1 MWSFTLPRR
10 RRPCDCTTA
19 TPASKSAPDT
29 MLPGGARRAPTP
41 GVPRS
46 PSARLAMRLT
56 SLARAV
62 DPSDREHPP
71 AYASPVVGRPASSA
85 ATKSYIPPRRGSF
98 RESISKRTRLTK
110 STQQMRLHNS
120 EHMAVVQTL
129 HNMTLGGQNNNNNKM
144 MYNVIQHNSSPQ
156 SQTNCVIVSTGIA
169 SNQANKSSSVIHQG
183 KRPLAPAPERTT
195 SVLVTNNADLRCK
208 RKIQFMPYG
217 GPPQQPASVARR
229 NARERNRVKQV
240 NNGFATLRQHIPST
254 VAAAFAPQGTGS
266 GGSSSGRGASK
277 KLSKVETLRLAVEYI
292 RSLQQMIEDHES
304 DPMGNN
310 PMSTENTLMDS
321 RYYPSSPDSLTQ
333 QFSSY
338 PLILPTPT
346 CSEAS
351 ASPTPSHSSEGSVS
365 ATSTYTPTTIYHH
378 QDNYENYDP
387 KNPEDEEL
395 LDAIFLWQ
403 QNE

>member
-1 MWSFTLPRR
+1 
-10 RRPCDCTTA
+10 
-19 TPASKSAPDT
+19 
-29 MLPGGARRAPTP
+29 MLR
-41 GVPRS
+41 
-46 PSARLAMRLT
+46 
-56 SLARAV
+56 
-62 DPSDREHPP
+62 D
-71 AYASPVVGRPASSA
+71 
-85 ATKSYIPPRRGSF
+85 
-98 RESISKRTRLTK
+98 
-110 STQQMRLHNS
+110 S

-129 HNMTLGGQNNNNNKM
+129 HTMTLGQQNK
-144 MYNVIQHNSSPQ
+144 MYNVIQHSP
-156 SQTNCVIVSTGIA
+156 SPTNCVIVST
-169 SNQANKSSSVIHQG
+169 QAGTKSVIQG

-195 SVLVTNNADLRCK
+195 SVLVTNGADARCK

-217 GPPQQPASVARR
+217 APPQQPASVARR

-254 VAAAFAPQGTGS
+254 IAAAFAPQGAAST
-266 GGSSSGRGASK
+266 SGRGASK

-292 RSLQQMIEDHES
+292 RSLQQMIDDHET
-304 DPMGNN
+304 DGMGH
-310 PMSTENTLMDS
+310 PMSAESAMMDN

-365 ATSTYTPTTIYHH
+365 ATSTYTPTTLYHP

-387 KNPEDEEL
+387 KSSEDEEL
-395 LDAIFLWQ
+395 LDAIFSWQ
-403 QNE
+403 QND